1 MEPLLRP
8 QQATCQPASCHVAFA
23 SPAIHS
29 VGALTPMAQSVLNRI
44 GGHQATLQALPEVEL
59 MHCEQSFFGCQQAC
73 VCAVVTLSNPG
84 VQLHKSFLGG
94 LCALCKAQALEQ
106 TRCFV
111 STLLM

>member
-1 MEPLLRP
+1 
-8 QQATCQPASCHVAFA
+8 
-23 SPAIHS
+23 
-29 VGALTPMAQSVLNRI
+29 MAQGVLNRI
-44 GGHQATLQALPEVEL
+44 GGQQATLQALREVEL
-59 MHCEQSFFGCQQAC
+59 MHCEQAFFGCQQAC

-94 LCALCKAQALEQ
+94 LSALCKAQALEQ